1 MPKINAQKKVENL
14 LRKRR
19 VVTMSDLCEVIGSS
33 SRMTVF
39 RRLRQIEYVTS
50 YTHAG
55 RYYTLYDIARFDSD
69 GIWFYDDIGF
79 SQNGSLKNTVIYLV
93 DGSDAGKF
101 HFDLERQLRVRVH
114 NVLLDLVKTKQIERI
129 KFAGQYL
136 YLSTDKARSTKQI
149 QQRDKLPM
157 QARHIPVFISEPLV
171 IEIMAEVIRQSKRHP
186 RADQVASALAI
197 RGLPIAEKDI
207 MTVFDQYDIEKK
219 IADSH

>member
-1 MPKINAQKKVENL
+1 MPKISAQRKVENFF
-14 LRKRR
+14 RKYR

-39 RRLRQIEYVTS
+39 RRLREIEYVSS

-55 RYYTLYDIARFDSD
+55 RYYTLYDIARFGSD

-114 NVLLDLVKTKQIERI
+114 NVLLDLVKSKQIERI
-129 KFAGQYL
+129 KFEGQYL
-136 YLSTDKARSTKQI
+136 YLSSDKEQSTKQI
-149 QQRDKLPM
+149 EQRDQLSL
-157 QARHIPVFISEPLV
+157 QTGRIPVFISESMV
-171 IEIMAEVIRQSKRHP
+171 IEILAEVIRQSKRHP

-197 RGLPIAEKDI
+197 RGLPIAEKDV

>member
-1 MPKINAQKKVENL
+1 MPKINPQKKVENL

-19 VVTMSDLCEVIGSS
+19 VVAMSDLYEVIGSS

-39 RRLRQIEYVTS
+39 RRLREIEYVSS

-79 SQNGSLKNTVIYLV
+79 SQNGSLKNTVNYLV
-93 DGSDAGKF
+93 DNCDAGKF

-114 NVLLDLVKTKQIERI
+114 NVLLDLVKSKQIKRI
-129 KFAGQYL
+129 KFEGQYL
-136 YLSTDKARSTKQI
+136 YLSTDEAQSTKQI
-149 QQRDKLPM
+149 KQRDQLSM
-157 QARHIPVFISEPLV
+157 QVRRIHVFISEPMV
-171 IEIMAEVIRQSKRHP
+171 IEILAEVIRQSKRHP
-186 RADQVASALAI
+186 RADQVASALAM
-197 RGLPIAEKDI
+197 RGLPIAKKDV
-207 MTVFDQYDIEKK
+207 MTVFDHYDIEKK

>member
-219 IADSH
+219 M

>member
-1 MPKINAQKKVENL
+1 MPKIKAQKKVENF

-39 RRLRQIEYVTS
+39 RQLCKIEYVSS

-79 SQNGSLKNTVIYLV
+79 SQNGSLKNTVNYLV
-93 DGSDAGKF
+93 DNGDVGKF
-101 HFDLERQLRVRVH
+101 HSDLERQLRVRVH
-114 NVLLDLVKTKQIERI
+114 NVLLDLVKSKQIKRI
-129 KFAGQYL
+129 KIEGQYL
-136 YLSTDKARSTKQI
+136 YLSTDKERSTKQI
-149 QQRDKLPM
+149 EQRDRLSM
-157 QARHIPVFISEPLV
+157 QARRIPVYISEPML
-171 IEIMAEVIRQSKRHP
+171 IEILAEVIRQSKRHP
-186 RADQVASALAI
+186 RVDQVASALAI
-197 RGLPIAEKDI
+197 RGLPIAENDVL
-207 MTVFDQYDIEKK
+207 TVFEHYDIEKK

>member
-14 LRKRR
+14 LRKCR

-55 RYYTLYDIARFDSD
+55 RYYTLYDIAHFDSD

-79 SQNGSLKNTVIYLV
+79 SQNGSLKNTVTYLV

-136 YLSTDKARSTKQI
+136 YMSTDKARSTKQI

-157 QARHIPVFISEPLV
+157 QARHIPDFISEPLV

-197 RGLPIAEKDI
+197 RGLPIAEKDV

>member
-14 LRKRR
+14 LRKCR

-79 SQNGSLKNTVIYLV
+79 SQNGSLKNTVTYLV

-114 NVLLDLVKTKQIERI
+114 NVLLDLVQSKQIERI
-129 KFAGQYL
+129 KFEGQYL
-136 YLSTDKARSTKQI
+136 YLSSDKEQSTKQI
-149 QQRDKLPM
+149 EQRDKLPM

-186 RADQVASALAI
+186 RADQVASALTI
-197 RGLPIAEKDI
+197 RGLPIAEKDV
-207 MTVFDQYDIEKK
+207 MAVFDQYDIEKK
-219 IADSH
+219 IADSP

>member
-136 YLSTDKARSTKQI
+136 YLSTDKAHSTKQN

-157 QARHIPVFISEPLV
+157 QARRLPVFISEPLV
-171 IEIMAEVIRQSKRHP
+171 IEIMVEVIRQSKRHP

-197 RGLPIAEKDI
+197 RGLPIAEKDV
-207 MTVFDQYDIEKK
+207 MAVFDQYDIEKK

>member
-14 LRKRR
+14 LRKCR

-39 RRLRQIEYVTS
+39 RRLRQIKYVTS

-114 NVLLDLVKTKQIERI
+114 NVLLDLVQSKQIERI
-129 KFAGQYL
+129 KFEGQYL
-136 YLSTDKARSTKQI
+136 YLSSDKEQSTKQI
-149 QQRDKLPM
+149 EQRDKLPM

-186 RADQVASALAI
+186 RADQVASALTI
-197 RGLPIAEKDI
+197 RGLPIAEKDV
-207 MTVFDQYDIEKK
+207 MAVFDQYDIEKK
-219 IADSH
+219 IADSP

>member
-1 MPKINAQKKVENL
+1 MPKINAQKKVETL
-14 LRKRR
+14 LRKCR

-55 RYYTLYDIARFDSD
+55 RYYTLYNIARFDSD

-79 SQNGSLKNTVIYLV
+79 SQNGSLKNTVTYLV

-114 NVLLDLVKTKQIERI
+114 NVLLDLVQSKQIERI
-129 KFAGQYL
+129 KFEGQYL
-136 YLSTDKARSTKQI
+136 YLSSDKEQSTKQI
-149 QQRDKLPM
+149 EQRDKLPM

-186 RADQVASALAI
+186 RADQVASALTI
-197 RGLPIAEKDI
+197 RGLPIAEKDV
-207 MTVFDQYDIEKK
+207 MAVFDQYDIEKK
-219 IADSH
+219 IADSP

>member
-14 LRKRR
+14 LRKCR
-19 VVTMSDLCEVIGSS
+19 VVTMSDLGEVIGSS

-39 RRLRQIEYVTS
+39 RRLRQVEYVTS

-79 SQNGSLKNTVIYLV
+79 SQNGSLKNTVTYLV

-114 NVLLDLVKTKQIERI
+114 NVLLNLVQSKQIERI
-129 KFAGQYL
+129 KFEGQYL
-136 YLSTDKARSTKQI
+136 YLSSDKARSTKQI

-197 RGLPIAEKDI
+197 RGLPIAEKDV
-207 MTVFDQYDIEKK
+207 MAVFDQYDIEKK

>member
-136 YLSTDKARSTKQI
+136 YLSSDKEQSKKQI
-149 QQRDKLPM
+149 EQRDQLPM

-197 RGLPIAEKDI
+197 RGLPIAEKDV
-207 MTVFDQYDIEKK
+207 MTVFDQYNIEKK